1 MESLNLRTYL
11 TYALMIIRESTIV
24 IWGLALIGLLS
35 AASMLLKDTPIYWS
49 LNTLSVVLSIG
60 ATPIFYGIYFELIED
75 TYSSIGQI
83 TRTYVLNYIWLLV
96 RMYLPAIFV
105 ATIPLFLIPGAGSG
119 GYFEITLIFFSLIY
133 IYVIPAYYISGRQQ
147 GAISTGVIFLLNNL
161 FKSTPIIFTVLLL
174 ETLMLLMQFN
184 KDSLPGQDTIYFAIL
199 DFLIYLVAS
208 IIDFAVFIIL
218 IFVLKNSREDTGT
231 EGDG

>member
-1 MESLNLRTYL
+1 METLDLKKYL
-11 TYALMIIRESTIV
+11 AYAVMIIRSNTIV
-24 IWGLALIGLLS
+24 LWGLGLIGLCS
-35 AASMLLKDTPIYWS
+35 TAALLLKDTNLHWP
-49 LNTLSVVLSIG
+49 LNTLSITLSIVT
-60 ATPIFYGIYFELIED
+60 TPIFYGIYFELIED
-75 TYSSIGQI
+75 SYSSIGQI

-133 IYVIPAYYISGRQQ
+133 IYVIPTYYISGRQQ
-147 GAISTGVIFLLNNL
+147 GAISSGVTFLLRNL
-161 FKSTPIIFTVLLL
+161 LKSTPIIFTVLLL

-184 KDSLPGQDTIYFAIL
+184 KGSLPGQGTIYFAIL
-199 DFLIYLVAS
+199 DLLVYLIAS

-218 IFVLKNSREDTGT
+218 IYVLKNYKDTIAGP
-231 EGDG
+231 